1 MKLFKKINKG
11 LILTA
16 IVLVILITYIV
27 TLEIQ
32 RNKEKGVI
40 KEACEAYIEF
50 ESKYTLLPKEY
61 QSFTNKISQEKLEE
75 YKKEVSKELKKL
87 MVDDE
92 NVYKLQKSIVEGK
105 IDEQTES
112 FIINTSKN
120 CKLVK
125 ISKYEFENDQ
135 VTVTIDDLV
144 ETEYILADNSDG
156 INENVNKKTDKTEDT
171 ITLKRENGKWKVV
184 FAEVGNTISGMF

>member
-11 LILTA
+11 LILTT

-40 KEACEAYIEF
+40 KEACEAYLEF

-75 YKKEVSKELKKL
+75 YKKEVSEELKKL

-125 ISKYEFENDQ
+125 ISNYEFENDQ